1 MHWLDKLISEL
12 KWKCWSKF
20 DIDGI
25 QNQIKKMHEAPEEA
39 HDMVVRNWD
48 SEAPEEGVAVVEVEA
63 VPVEE
68 VEVSEEN
75 CPECGQ
81 TPCVCEEEKTES
93 WEAEEPKLPEEA
105 EWEAPEEP
113 ETEEP
118 KEAEALEDTTP
129 AEEDRMQE
137 ILNAIKTFFPNENT
151 EDVLVR
157 LVQKLIDR

>member
-1 MHWLDKLISEL
+1 MRWLDKLISEL

-25 QNQIKKMHEAPEEA
+25 QNQIKKMHEAPEE
-39 HDMVVRNWD
+39 
-48 SEAPEEGVAVVEVEA
+48 GVAVVEVEA

-81 TPCVCEEEKTES
+81 NPCVCNEEKPEN

-105 EWEAPEEP
+105 KWE
-113 ETEEP
+113 TSEEP
-118 KEAEALEDTTP
+118 KEAEALEDATP

-137 ILNAIKTFFPNENT
+137 ILNAIKTFFPDENT

>member
-1 MHWLDKLISEL
+1 MRWLDKLIEEL
-12 KWKCWSKF
+12 KWKFWDKY
-20 DIDGI
+20 DIDWM
-25 QNQIKKMHEAPEEA
+25 QSQIKKMHEAP
-39 HDMVVRNWD
+39 MPPM
-48 SEAPEEGVAVVEVEA
+48 PEDGVAVVEIEA

-68 VEVSEEN
+68 VEVEW
-75 CPECGQ
+75 CPEHWPECDGKE
-81 TPCVCEEEKTES
+81 CEDKPES

-105 EWEAPEEP
+105 EWETYEQ

-118 KEAEALEDTTP
+118 KETETLEDATP

-157 LVQKLIDR
+157 IVQKLIDR

>member
-25 QNQIKKMHEAPEEA
+25 QNQIKKMHEAPEE
-39 HDMVVRNWD
+39 
-48 SEAPEEGVAVVEVEA
+48 GVAVVEVEG

-75 CPECGQ
+75 CPKCGQ
-81 TPCVCEEEKTES
+81 TPCVCEEEKPES
-93 WEAEEPKLPEEA
+93 WEAEEPKLPDEVEGWTEEV
-105 EWEAPEEP
+105 EVKEECSPEECKL
-113 ETEEP
+113 EE
-118 KEAEALEDTTP
+118 TTP

-137 ILNAIKTFFPNENT
+137 ILKAIKTFFPNENT

>member
-25 QNQIKKMHEAPEEA
+25 QNQIKKMHEAPMPTP
-39 HDMVVRNWD
+39 D
-48 SEAPEEGVAVVEVEA
+48 GVAVVEVEA

-68 VEVSEEN
+68 VEVSEEK

-81 TPCVCEEEKTES
+81 TPCVCEEEKPES
-93 WEAEEPKLPEEA
+93 WEAEEPKLPEEVDSWA
-105 EWEAPEEP
+105 DEVEV
-113 ETEEP
+113 EEP
-118 KEAEALEDTTP
+118 KEAEVLDEVTP

-137 ILNAIKTFFPNENT
+137 ILKAIKTFFPNENT

>member
-25 QNQIKKMHEAPEEA
+25 QNQIKKMHEAPMS
-39 HDMVVRNWD
+39 D
-48 SEAPEEGVAVVEVEA
+48 GVAVVEVEA

-75 CPECGQ
+75 CPKCGQ
-81 TPCVCEEEKTES
+81 TPCVCEEEKPES
-93 WEAEEPKLPEEA
+93 WEAEEPKLPDETEDVEA
-105 EWEAPEEP
+105 EVVEEKPEWTLDEA
-113 ETEEP
+113 
-118 KEAEALEDTTP
+118 TP

-137 ILNAIKTFFPNENT
+137 ILKAIKTFFPNENT

>member
-1 MHWLDKLISEL
+1 MRWLDKLISEL
-12 KWKCWSKF
+12 KWKFWDKY
-20 DIDGI
+20 DIDWM
-25 QNQIKKMHEAPEEA
+25 QSQIKKMHEAP
-39 HDMVVRNWD
+39 MPPM
-48 SEAPEEGVAVVEVEA
+48 PEDGVAVVEVEA
-63 VPVEE
+63 IPVEE

-81 TPCVCEEEKTES
+81 TPCVCEKEKSES
-93 WEAEEPKLPEEA
+93 WEAEEPKLPDEVKEEA
-105 EWEAPEEP
+105 WEDTNS
-113 ETEEP
+113 ETVSDWES
-118 KEAEALEDTTP
+118 EALEEATP